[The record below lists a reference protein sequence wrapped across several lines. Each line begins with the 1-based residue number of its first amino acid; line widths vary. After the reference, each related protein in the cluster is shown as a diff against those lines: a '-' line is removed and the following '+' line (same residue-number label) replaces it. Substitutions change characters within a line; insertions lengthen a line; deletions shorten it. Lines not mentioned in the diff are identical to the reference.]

1 MWPSARI
8 AGPARYRPKVDR
20 VMRWQMIEG
29 CKASA
34 ALQIRSPD
42 ERRDI
47 RALPP
52 PMMPASRDSPNI
64 RPGMM
69 SRDFASL
76 IRASAAAPSR
86 LPKRLVY
93 LAPSIC
99 RRKAH
104 VPQLD
109 VIQCG
114 ENARSLLLASHS
126 ASSPAHRFRDAD
138 ANARPLFTFVFT
150 QAAVFAVQS
159 RGDSFRWSDAARA
172 MSADVMILAPV
183 LCEYRSVGSLDRTVP
198 HHIRRDTPLIAVD
211 FEILVAV

>member
-1 MWPSARI
+1 
-8 AGPARYRPKVDR
+8 
-20 VMRWQMIEG
+20 
-29 CKASA
+29 
-34 ALQIRSPD
+34 
-42 ERRDI
+42 
-47 RALPP
+47 
-52 PMMPASRDSPNI
+52 MPASRDSPNI

-76 IRASAAAPSR
+76 IRASATAPSR

-114 ENARSLLLASHS
+114 EKCAFPPSRVPFGKQRCTSFQRRRRQRASAVHLCLHPSHGFRGAIAGRFISMVGCRSCH
-126 ASSPAHRFRDAD
+126 
-138 ANARPLFTFVFT
+138 V
-150 QAAVFAVQS
+150 
-159 RGDSFRWSDAARA
+159 RGCHDSCSC
-172 MSADVMILAPV
+172 

>member
-20 VMRWQMIEG
+20 VIRWQMIEG
-29 CKASA
+29 CKASV
-34 ALQIRSPD
+34 ALQTRSPD

-47 RALPP
+47 RTLPP
-52 PMMPASRDSPNI
+52 PMMPASRDSPNK

-69 SRDFASL
+69 SRDYASL
-76 IRASAAAPSR
+76 IRASATALSR

-109 VIQCG
+109 VVQC
-114 ENARSLLLASHS
+114 
-126 ASSPAHRFRDAD
+126 
-138 ANARPLFTFVFT
+138 
-150 QAAVFAVQS
+150 
-159 RGDSFRWSDAARA
+159 
-172 MSADVMILAPV
+172 
-183 LCEYRSVGSLDRTVP
+183 
-198 HHIRRDTPLIAVD
+198 
-211 FEILVAV
+211 

>member
-29 CKASA
+29 CKASV
-34 ALQIRSPD
+34 ALQTRSPD

-52 PMMPASRDSPNI
+52 PMMPASRDSPNK

-69 SRDFASL
+69 SRDYASL
-76 IRASAAAPSR
+76 IRASATALSR

-109 VIQCG
+109 VVQCG
-114 ENARSLLLASHS
+114 EKCAFPPSRVPFGKQRCTSFQRRRRQRAS
-126 ASSPAHRFRDAD
+126 
-138 ANARPLFTFVFT
+138 
-150 QAAVFAVQS
+150 AVHLCLHPS
-159 RGDSFRWSDAARA
+159 RGFRGATAGRFISMVGCRSCHVRGCHDSCSCALRIP
-172 MSADVMILAPV
+172 IL
-183 LCEYRSVGSLDRTVP
+183 GSLDRTVP

-211 FEILVAV
+211 FETLVAV